1 MGCAF
6 GECRRRNGS
15 RESGVLVWEWIS
27 GWGVRLGSADG
38 GMGVEGVGF

>member
-6 GECRRRNGS
+6 GECRWRNGS
-15 RESGVLVWEWIS
+15 RGSGVLVWEWIS